1 MTEFLTDIAALR
13 RVRITDPGRV
23 ARLWST
29 RARRPLFAADSRMMI
44 VACDHPARGALGV
57 GGDALA
63 MADREDLLGRLLV
76 ALDRSG
82 VDGVLGT
89 ADILDDLL
97 LLGALEDKLVF
108 TSLNRGGL
116 QGAAFELDDRMT
128 AYDVDQTVEMGAD
141 GAKLLAR
148 IDLSDPA
155 TASTLEACARAISQ
169 CNRAS
174 LPVMVEPFLS
184 RRVGGKVTNDLSPDA
199 VIRSIAIAQGL
210 GSPSAY
216 TWMKLPVVDEME
228 RVMAATTMPTL
239 LLGGEVQADPDST
252 YARWSKAVALPS
264 VVGLIVGRSM
274 LFPADGDVAGAVDT
288 AVGMIR

>member
-1 MTEFLTDIAALR
+1 MSSFVKDLAALR
-13 RVRITDPGRV
+13 QVRITDPGRV
-23 ARLWST
+23 ARLWAT
-29 RARRPLFAADSRMMI
+29 RSRRPLFTTDQRLMI
-44 VACDHPARGALGV
+44 VACDHPARGAITV
-57 GGDALA
+57 SGDPLA
-63 MADREDLLGRLLV
+63 MGDREELLGRLLA
-76 ALDRSG
+76 ALSRPG

-116 QGAAFELDDRMT
+116 TGSAFELDDRMT
-128 AYDVDQTVEMGAD
+128 GYDVAQTVAMGAE
-141 GAKLLAR
+141 GAKMLTR
-148 IDLSDPA
+148 IDLDDPL
-155 TASTLEACARAISQ
+155 TVRTLESCAQAVSAL
-169 CNRAS
+169 NRAE
-174 LPVMVEPFLS
+174 LIAMVEPFLS
-184 RRVGGKVTNDLSPDA
+184 SRRDGKVVNDLSPEA

-239 LLGGEVQADPDST
+239 LLGGEVQADPDQT
-252 YARWSKAVALPS
+252 YANWSKAVSLPS

-274 LFPADGDVAGAVDT
+274 LFPTDGDVASAVDT

>member
-1 MTEFLTDIAALR
+1 MTEFVKDIAALR
-13 RVRITDPGRV
+13 QVRITDPSAV
-23 ARLWST
+23 ARLWAT
-29 RARRPLFAADSRMMI
+29 RSRRPLFTTDQRLMI
-44 VACDHPARGALGV
+44 VACDHPARGAITV
-57 GGDALA
+57 GGDPLA
-63 MADREDLLGRLLV
+63 MGDREELLGRLLA
-76 ALDRSG
+76 ALSRPG

-116 QGAAFELDDRMT
+116 TGSAFELDDRMT
-128 AYDVDQTVEMGAD
+128 GYDVAQTVAMGAE
-141 GAKLLAR
+141 GAKMLTR
-148 IDLSDPA
+148 IDLDDPL
-155 TASTLEACARAISQ
+155 TVRTLESCAQAVSAL
-169 CNRAS
+169 NRAE
-174 LPVMVEPFLS
+174 LIAMVEPFLS
-184 RRVGGKVTNDLSPDA
+184 SRRDGKVVNDLSPEA

-216 TWMKLPVVDEME
+216 TWMKLPVVEEME

-239 LLGGEVQADPDST
+239 LLGGEVQADPDQT
-252 YARWSKAVALPS
+252 YANWSKAVSLPS

-274 LFPADGDVAGAVDT
+274 LFPTDGDVASAVDT